1 MDSLL
6 NPKIGGGN
14 LVALTLLGLGM
25 GAFLGAPRLMV
36 AASQISNASI
46 AATRVDQ
53 CRVLGGNDKL
63 VLGGYYGQLTQDGR
77 GEWLGPGT
85 LLCDLYGGS
94 GEIFQGGYLQFLV
107 TTDPLVMNKK
117 LLKRLEEKAN
127 PDSNPAMRPR
137 RDPSV
142 PIYQPPA
149 ATQENTQ
156 FTGELNG

>member
-1 MDSLL
+1 MDSFL

-14 LVALTLLGLGM
+14 LIVLTLMALGA
-25 GAFLGAPRLMV
+25 GAFFGAPRLIV
-36 AASQISNASI
+36 SASQINSLAI
-46 AATRVDQ
+46 ANTRVDQ
-53 CRVLGGNDKL
+53 CRVVGGNDKL
-63 VLGGYYGQLTQDGR
+63 VLGGYYGQPTEGGR

-156 FTGELNG
+156 FTGEPNG